1 MILHA
6 MHSRSRIAHFGAASA
21 FRSHVGSCEPGS
33 NEVGC
38 DHPSSLGMWASL
50 RAPRG
55 RLAAKIAG
63 GAAPPPQQ
71 KKRPRQLEPEQ
82 TPQKRPRQQGLGTP
96 TPTPNKKRNRQATPA
111 HEGLRP
117 SPSKVARRTLWA
129 AAQRSPAPHAG
140 GGAAKPAG
148 KALRTK
154 LLEAGLTAAL
164 SSPAGESEIAHFLRH
179 PRSDPT
185 WMSRCDVCVFYRDR
199 SFYEKSCAMDARA
212 TSRGQPLTC
221 LAVRP
226 AAYGGEFALG
236 CCVCAAALAERPVGE
251 QPRNRNRRRNVKWAR
266 YEVNVWRRK
275 PEWLARVGAHLA
287 SDNHKA
293 NVQALFSKEAHMAK
307 LAPVVGPG
315 DAVGEV
321 FRGKVPQPLD
331 WMDVWASTTS
341 AIAFRKQDRL
351 EDKLNPPDRR
361 KKLLR
366 RTRTKMVGRMAEA
379 VRAGQRKSIREA
391 TTMSI
396 AVDERRRKKILRF
409 RADAPDPPYVVNGVL
424 GVLGGAVASPGEA
437 QKDHAQKGVESME
450 AFLRRFCTTGGAFDQ
465 ALFDHALAITRVLAS
480 DGASSQRREI
490 FAQSRAL
497 FPAVA
502 LAVRDPGHAVRIA
515 CEKPL
520 LNDTLFARVRTELFD
535 KKHAIVPGIQNSP
548 KWRAILEAYQVE
560 CGRLQIP
567 GEASPMKTVLRHLS
581 FAKQRWES
589 AADPQA
595 KLVLM
600 LLPVCCL
607 LALKASDQRHGREDR
622 ERCQAASPRKW
633 WRPA

>member
-21 FRSHVGSCEPGS
+21 FLSHVGS

-38 DHPSSLGMWASL
+38 DHPRSLGMWSSL

-63 GAAPPPQQ
+63 GAAPT
-71 KKRPRQLEPEQ
+71 

-117 SPSKVARRTLWA
+117 SPSKVARHLFLGRA

-154 LLEAGLTAAL
+154 LLEAGLTAAPSQ

-199 SFYEKSCAMDARA
+199 AFYEKSCAMDARA

-266 YEVNVWRRK
+266 YEVKVWRHRAT
-275 PEWLARVGAHLA
+275 WLHRAGAHLA

-315 DAVGEV
+315 DAVGDV

-331 WMDVWASTTS
+331 WIDVWASTTS

-351 EDKLNPPDRR
+351 EDKLNPPERR
-361 KKLLR
+361 KKCR
-366 RTRTKMVGRMAEA
+366 RNTRTKMVGRMAEA
-379 VRAGQRKSIREA
+379 VRAGQRKRLREA

-396 AVDERRRKKILRF
+396 AVDERGRKKIIRF

-450 AFLRRFCTTGGAFDQ
+450 AFLRRLCTPTGGAFDQ
-465 ALFDHALAITRVLAS
+465 ALFDHLLAITRVLAS

-520 LNDTLFARVRTELFD
+520 LNDTLFERVRTEVFD
-535 KKHAIVPGIQNSP
+535 KKHAIVPDIQNSP

-567 GEASPMKTVLRHLS
+567 GEASPMTTVLRHLS